1 MNTTPD
7 DPCRTVC
14 DNNHSGWRRIL
25 ISIMAACVT
34 MALVSGCNYTR
45 KVQDSEYDYGS
56 QQADDPKMM
65 GSRMFGPVGNIPD
78 RHLNNHVEYSYM
90 LSRKLSKTQG
100 VAAAVVMLTDKNA
113 YVGLVLDWT
122 AVGTKRAGGKAM
134 QEQNNTGT
142 TKGVYNI
149 ENGNPYWNNQDLVT
163 PYNSYFSV
171 SDHKMISAELKQTVA
186 VKLRQLSPYVQEVH
200 ISANR
205 HFVNELVDYA
215 RETWM
220 GRPLRPYLKEF
231 NTLVDYEFGEGTTL
245 PLRLKQ
251 MKQHNDSQP

>member
-1 MNTTPD
+1 MNNTLD
-7 DPCRTVC
+7 DPCRTDC
-14 DNNHSGWRRIL
+14 DNNHSGWRRLL
-25 ISIMAACVT
+25 ICMMAVCVT
-34 MALVSGCNYTR
+34 LALASGCNYTR

-65 GSRMFGPVGNIPD
+65 GSRMFGPVGNQPD
-78 RHLNNHVEYSYM
+78 RHNNSHVEYSYM

-100 VAAAVVMLTDKNA
+100 IAAAVVMLTDKNA

-122 AVGTKRAGGKAM
+122 ALGTKRAGGEKM
-134 QEQNNTGT
+134 REQNNTGT

-149 ENGNPYWNNQDLVT
+149 ENGSPYWDNRDLVR

-171 SDHKMISAELKQTVA
+171 SDHEMISAELKQTVA

-220 GRPLRPYLKEF
+220 GRPLQPYLTEF
-231 NTLVDYEFGEGTTL
+231 NKLVDYEFGEGTVV
-245 PLRLKQ
+245 PLRLRQ
-251 MKQHNDSQP
+251 MKEQAAAQD

>member
-1 MNTTPD
+1 MKTKSDDLCRAATKRLRLMSCLVAAILAMTTI
-7 DPCRTVC
+7 T
-14 DNNHSGWRRIL
+14 
-25 ISIMAACVT
+25 
-34 MALVSGCNYTR
+34 GCNYTR

-56 QQADDPKMM
+56 QQANDPKML
-65 GSRMFGPVGNIPD
+65 GDRMYGPVGNQPN
-78 RHLNNHVEYSYM
+78 RHQNSHVEYSYA

-122 AVGTKRAGGKAM
+122 AVGTKNKGGRQA
-134 QEQNNTGT
+134 QEQNNTGSG
-142 TKGVYNI
+142 KGVYNI
-149 ENGNPYWNNQDLVT
+149 ENGSPFWDNRDLVT
-163 PYNSYFSV
+163 PFNSYLSV
-171 SDHKMISAELKQTVA
+171 SDHERISAELKQTIA

-220 GRPLRPYLKEF
+220 GRPLQPYLTEF
-231 NTLVDYEFGEGTTL
+231 NKLAEYEFADSGK
-245 PLRLKQ
+245 PPMQLRQLKAKAAAQ
-251 MKQHNDSQP
+251 R